1 MHFLL
6 KKDLK
11 PGRGPALESKKYYF
25 QNTTKRLLLMLST
38 INIELRAE
46 DTRSKISRNK
56 KPFPK
61 CYASSSRSSITCFV
75 DHDARLHQSLPE
87 LHPEPRS
94 HPAKQGEGGARRRR
108 WGRPHLRHGR
118 PGRGVQSSGGRVR
131 LRPAGGGVG
140 WGGAPNRGG
149 SGGRGR
155 RNGARRGEILEALI
169 FIILRRA
176 TAASWRLKKRVLPQK
191 QRHRRLRHDV
201 TSARRSFFSFLRWRV
216 PVQGMTSTTRSI
228 TLSPSCVYKLLF
240 LPCSEIA
247 RYFLKPFARKRRH
260 PINLGD
266 NASPRLAIFRRVFFR
281 ARVNSLLKVMSLV
294 CNSRLA
300 ASDWAVP
307 GLIDCCVLL
316 FLFCL

>member
-56 KPFPK
+56 KTFPK
-61 CYASSSRSSITCFV
+61 CYASSSRSSITCFA

-155 RNGARRGEILEALI
+155 RSGARRGEILEALI

-176 TAASWRLKKRVLPQK
+176 TAASWRLKKKSSSSKATSSTLAS
-191 QRHRRLRHDV
+191 QRDVGPKEFFFFFALASSRARHD
-201 TSARRSFFSFLRWRV
+201 F
-216 PVQGMTSTTRSI
+216 
-228 TLSPSCVYKLLF
+228 Y
-240 LPCSEIA
+240 
-247 RYFLKPFARKRRH
+247 H
-260 PINLGD
+260 
-266 NASPRLAIFRRVFFR
+266 
-281 ARVNSLLKVMSLV
+281 
-294 CNSRLA
+294 
-300 ASDWAVP
+300 
-307 GLIDCCVLL
+307 
-316 FLFCL
+316 